1 MTRDDAKNKI
11 REFGGDVLGSV
22 SKNVNYVIVG
32 SDSGSKAEKAKK
44 LGVKIL
50 TEKEFLKY
58 FK

>member
-1 MTRDDAKNKI
+1 
-11 REFGGDVLGSV
+11 LGSV

-50 TEKEFLKY
+50 TEQEFLKLI
-58 FK
+58 K